1 MVTPACEADDDPMN
15 TTDAPRSETRPSEAS
30 PRRLVRLPDE
40 GPGFGVAAGLGAYL
54 GLDPMIVRI
63 VFVVLALAGGSGVV
77 LYLLGWLL
85 IPAAEPG
92 EVVDRAGHP
101 SGDQTTQWVGIALI
115 VFAALWLSGQ
125 IGTFSGP
132 ALWGL
137 ALIAL
142 GVVLFREDAQKR
154 GGTAAG
160 RPLGPPSPPRV
171 PGQAPTEP
179 AAAWGPPAAAKP
191 DRPPSLLGR
200 ITWGVML
207 IAAGALAMADTAG
220 ILAPSPSDY
229 VAVLLTV
236 VGAALLVGTWLGRAR
251 GLIVVGLLLIPL
263 LLVSSLLDGRVSLRG
278 GVGERSWTPQ
288 TVDQL
293 DDTYELFAGE
303 ARLDLTQVDLRRQ
316 TVEVAARVTLGQ
328 LTVVLPEEAAVE
340 VSGRAAA
347 GQLELL
353 GQRVRGTTLDQT
365 VADPGREGAGRIVLD
380 VDTAF
385 GEVLVLRD
393 ASARG
398 PEAQ

>member
-1 MVTPACEADDDPMN
+1 MN
-15 TTDAPRSETRPSEAS
+15 TTDAPRSETRPSDAP

-54 GLDPMIVRI
+54 GLDPVIVRI

-77 LYLLGWLL
+77 LYILGWLL

-92 EVVDRAGHP
+92 EVVDRSGHP

-142 GVVLFREDAQKR
+142 GVVLFREEAQKR
-154 GGTAAG
+154 GAAEG

-171 PGQAPTEP
+171 PGQAPTVP
-179 AAAWGPPAAAKP
+179 APAWQPPADPEP

-207 IAAGALAMADTAG
+207 IAAGALALADNAG
-220 ILAPSPSDY
+220 ILAPNPSDY
-229 VAVLLTV
+229 IAVLLTV

-263 LLVSSLLDGRVSLRG
+263 LLASSLLEGRVSLSG
-278 GVGERSWTPQ
+278 GVGERSWAPQ
-288 TVDQL
+288 ALEQL

-303 ARLDLTQVDLRRQ
+303 AHLDLTQVDLGRQ
-316 TVEVAARVTLGQ
+316 TIEVAARVTLGQ
-328 LTVVLPEEAAVE
+328 LTVVLPDEAAVE

-347 GQLELL
+347 GELELL
-353 GQRVRGTTLDQT
+353 GQRVRGTALDQT
-365 VADPGREGAGRIVLD
+365 VADPGREGTGRILLD
-380 VDTAF
+380 VDTAC
-385 GEVLVLRD
+385 GEVLVLRG
-393 ASARG
+393 ASHRG
-398 PEAQ
+398 PEVP

>member
-1 MVTPACEADDDPMN
+1 MDA
-15 TTDAPRSETRPSEAS
+15 TDAPRSETRPPDRTP

-40 GPGFGVAAGLGAYL
+40 GPGYGVAAGLGAYL
-54 GLDPMIVRI
+54 GLDPVIVRI

-77 LYLLGWLL
+77 LYILGWLL

-92 EVVDRAGHP
+92 EVVDRSAHA

-154 GGTAAG
+154 GDAAEA
-160 RPLGPPSPPRV
+160 RPLGPPAPPLVPPSPRR
-171 PGQAPTEP
+171 APTERT
-179 AAAWGPPAAAKP
+179 ATWAPPTDPEP

-200 ITWGVML
+200 ITWGIML
-207 IAAGALAMADTAG
+207 IAAGGLALADTAG
-220 ILAPSPSDY
+220 ILAPGPSDY
-229 VAVLLTV
+229 VAVLLTI
-236 VGAALLVGTWLGRAR
+236 VGVALLVGTWLGRAR
-251 GLIVVGLLLIPL
+251 GLVVVGLLLIPL
-263 LLVSSLLDGRVSLRG
+263 LLAASLLEGRVSLRG

-288 TVDQL
+288 AVEQL

-303 ARLDLTQVDLRRQ
+303 AILDLTEVDLRRQ
-316 TVEVAARVTLGQ
+316 TVEVTARVTLGQ

-340 VSGRAAA
+340 VSGRVAA

-353 GQRVRGTTLDQT
+353 GQQVRGTALDQT
-365 VADPGREGAGRIVLD
+365 VVDPGREGAGRILLD

-385 GEVLVLRD
+385 GEVVVLRG
-393 ASARG
+393 ASPRG